1 MCPYFK
7 KNMYALSLYKLFIM
21 ISENLVTYEQQE
33 ENLTDH

>member
-1 MCPYFK
+1 
-7 KNMYALSLYKLFIM
+7 MYALSLYKLFIM